1 MATEVIIID
10 RDRIQKAFDEFETQK
25 SLLTN
30 CTQQWENLSSHFTSL
45 EQALLQKT
53 QTLDTKL
60 ETLDLETK
68 KALAKLSERENS
80 ISERESIAIT
90 LIEEQKQN
98 AFKEIYEGIIDSSS
112 NGSEIEEALKSYCR
126 KMDSKGLMKYMMS
139 KRNDSL
145 TMRVKIGVAIR
156 ECVDPFRFVLDGIE
170 DYLDAKGKAGA
181 SDKRWPCGSLI
192 HGLFPDLD
200 GNSSLSVIATSVKER
215 AGVMAQV
222 WKGKMD
228 NLEGGRGDDMGPAE
242 AAMFLQMVIGFGL
255 KDKFEE
261 EFLKKLILAYPSRK
275 EMPKLAA
282 ALRFGEKMGDV
293 IDGLVKNGKE
303 IEAVNF
309 ACECGLT
316 ERFPPVP
323 SLRACLRNSRKNANT
338 MLKNGNYSAAQS
350 EAANALELSS
360 LKAIIRCVEE
370 NKLGAEFTLDG
381 LRKRVS
387 QLEKARVDRKKSI
400 PVGNKPQVKRSRGG
414 PGGSGGGGSGPPH
427 FRPAKAGRGS
437 NSYPSYNRRN
447 QVPPVPHPA
456 AGFYSYPNQPIYD
469 PSPSYGGSYGG
480 GHSRSPAA
488 VPQTYAYQPEDLA
501 GVGVARSSIAPYT
514 PQPPVYGG
522 YDYNGAAGATY
533 QPSYPQ

>member
-98 AFKEIYEGIIDSSS
+98 AFKEIYEGIVDSSS
-112 NGSEIEEALKSYCR
+112 NGTEIEDALKSYCR
-126 KMDSKGLMKYMMS
+126 KMDIKGLMKYMIS

-200 GNSSLSVIATSVKER
+200 GNSTLSVIATSVKER
-215 AGVMAQV
+215 AGVIAQV

-228 NLEGGRGDDMGPAE
+228 NLEGGDDIGPAE
-242 AAMFLQMVIGFGL
+242 AAMFLQIVIGFGL

-261 EFLKKLILAYPSRK
+261 EFLKKMILAYPSRR

-293 IDGLVKNGKE
+293 IDELVKNGKE

-323 SLRACLRNSRKNANT
+323 SLRAYLRNSRKNANT

-360 LKAIIRCVEE
+360 LKAIIRCVQE
-370 NKLGAEFTLDG
+370 NKLGAEFTLDS
-381 LRKRVS
+381 LTKRVS
-387 QLEKARVDRKKSI
+387 QLEKARVDRKKSV
-400 PVGNKPQVKRSRGG
+400 PVGNKPQGKRSRGG
-414 PGGSGGGGSGPPH
+414 PGGSGGGSGPPH

-469 PSPSYGGSYGG
+469 PSPSYGGSYAGR
-480 GHSRSPAA
+480 HSRSPAA
-488 VPQTYAYQPEDLA
+488 VPQTYAYQPDDMA
-501 GVGVARSSIAPYT
+501 GAGVARSSVAPYT